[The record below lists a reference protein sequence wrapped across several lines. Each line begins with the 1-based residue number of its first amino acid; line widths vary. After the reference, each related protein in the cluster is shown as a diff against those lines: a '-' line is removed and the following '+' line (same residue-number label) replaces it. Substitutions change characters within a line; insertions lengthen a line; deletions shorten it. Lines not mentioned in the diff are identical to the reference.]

1 MTPLD
6 LFTPQYR
13 GVGTGGWVVGGQGG
27 SRKKGEEEEEA
38 SPAQMPKAISS
49 DLRWRVVWLYI
60 WDGWD
65 ERDIGKTLRLSR
77 DTVKRTLEHFFDT
90 GEMS

>member
-1 MTPLD
+1 M
-6 LFTPQYR
+6 
-13 GVGTGGWVVGGQGG
+13 GG
-27 SRKKGEEEEEA
+27 SWGVKGGHGRKARKRRKR
-38 SPAQMPKAISS
+38 PPPQMPKAISS